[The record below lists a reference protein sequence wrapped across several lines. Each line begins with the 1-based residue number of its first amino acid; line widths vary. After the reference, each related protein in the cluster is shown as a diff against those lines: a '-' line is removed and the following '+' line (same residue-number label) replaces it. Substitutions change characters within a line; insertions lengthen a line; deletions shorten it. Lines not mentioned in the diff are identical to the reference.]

1 MNANATVWLPYAQ
14 MQTTLPPFEVTRT
27 QGSKLIL
34 ENGKTLIDGVASW
47 WAACHGYN
55 HPHIIKAIQDQA
67 ALLPHVMMGGLIHP
81 QVKRLAN
88 RLAALLPGTLNHVF
102 FSESGSVAVE
112 IAMKMA
118 LQFWMNHHQP
128 EKHRFICFANSYHG
142 DTFFTMSVC
151 DPVEGMHQLFHRVL
165 PTQHCQ
171 PLPTNDA
178 LLESFE
184 QWLKTNA
191 HECAGV
197 LIEPLV
203 QGAAGMKMHSPQTL
217 RSIIELCQ
225 QHQILVIVDEIF
237 TGFARTGTLFAIEQ
251 ANAIPDII
259 CLGKALTSGTLPL
272 AATIANQKIYDA
284 FLSEEPG
291 KALMHGTT
299 FMGNALGCAAANA
312 SLDLFES
319 EPRLLEVAAIEEQL
333 CAAFAAL
340 PSVSGVKAVRI
351 KGAIGAIE
359 LARSLTQSEMNWF
372 KEQCVNDGVWC
383 RPIQNVVYTTPPLT
397 IARDELEELTK
408 ILIKQVI
415 AWSTLFYHA

>member
-14 MQTTLPPFEVTRT
+14 MQTTLAPFEVQST

-34 ENGKTLIDGVASW
+34 KNGQTLIDGVASW
-47 WAACHGYN
+47 WTACHGYN
-55 HPHIIKAIQDQA
+55 HPHIVKAIQDQA

-81 QVKRLAN
+81 QVTRLAN
-88 RLAALLPGTLNHVF
+88 RLAALLPGTLDHVF

-128 EKHRFICFANSYHG
+128 NKHRFICFQNGYHG

-171 PLPTNDA
+171 PLPTSDA
-178 LLESFE
+178 LLEQFE
-184 QWLKTNA
+184 QWLKENA

-203 QGAAGMKMHSPQTL
+203 QGASGMKMHSPQTL

-237 TGFARTGTLFAIEQ
+237 TGFARTGTLFAILQ
-251 ANAIPDII
+251 ANVVPDII
-259 CLGKALTSGTLPL
+259 CLGKALTGGTLPL
-272 AATIANQKIYDA
+272 AATIANQSIYQA
-284 FLSEEPG
+284 FLGEEQG

-312 SLDLFES
+312 SLDLFEN
-319 EPRLLEVAAIEEQL
+319 EPRLSQVAAIEKQL
-333 CAAFAAL
+333 CAAFTAL
-340 PSVSGVKAVRI
+340 QEVPGVTAVRI

-359 LARSLTQSEMNWF
+359 LARALTPSEMNWF
-372 KEQCVNDGVWC
+372 KEQCVIEGIWC
-383 RPIQNVVYTTPPLT
+383 RPIQNVVYTTPSLT
-397 IARDELEELTK
+397 ISQGELQMLTK
-408 ILIKQVI
+408 IIVKQVI